1 MTTTTTTTTIR
12 AALEAEKPATVA
24 QYKQYIREYFAAFVA
39 EFGDDTFAL
48 SKWSYDHTSRGEYFL
63 RRRRVIYGFMSTRKT
78 TEDYYGPSVQVL
90 DEVAVAKAAAE
101 YASQTIDQMIAKLES
116 KTGGLSEV
124 EVVSISPG
132 ALEVTLR
139 GKRGADL
146 VTIEQRKILNMS
158 SHGTLFNQFP
168 ALIYVNGKKT
178 SEAAY
183 KRAA

>member
-1 MTTTTTTTTIR
+1 MTTATTTTTIR
-12 AALEAEKPATVA
+12 AALEAEKPAAVA
-24 QYKQYIREYFAAFVA
+24 QFEQYIREYFAAFVA
-39 EFGDDTFAL
+39 EFGDDTWAL
-48 SKWSYDHTSRGEYFL
+48 DKWSYDHTSRGEYFS
-63 RRRRVIYGFMSTRKT
+63 RRRRVIYGFMRARKT

-90 DEVAVAKAAAE
+90 DDAAVAKAAAE
-101 YASQTIDQMIAKLES
+101 YGEQTIGQMIVKLEG
-116 KTGGLSEV
+116 KTGGLTEV
-124 EVVSISPG
+124 EVAAISPG

-139 GKRGADL
+139 GKRGADV

-158 SHGTLFNQFP
+158 SHGTLFNQYP

>member
-1 MTTTTTTTTIR
+1 MTTTTTIR
-12 AALEAEKPATVA
+12 AALETEKPAAVA
-24 QYKQYIREYFAAFVA
+24 QFEQYIREYWAAFVA

-48 SKWSYDHTSRGEYFL
+48 SKWSYDHTSRGEYFS
-63 RRRRVIYGFMSTRKT
+63 RRRRVIYGFMRTHKT

-90 DEVAVAKAAAE
+90 DEDAVAAAATE
-101 YASQTIDQMIAKLES
+101 YANRTIDQMIAKLEG
-116 KTGGLSEV
+116 KTGGLTEV
-124 EVVSISPG
+124 EVASISPG

-139 GKRGADL
+139 GFRGGDL

-158 SHGTLFNQFP
+158 SHGALFNQYP

-183 KRAA
+183 KRSAA

>member
-1 MTTTTTTTTIR
+1 MTTATTTTTIR
-12 AALEAEKPATVA
+12 AALEAEKPAAVA
-24 QYKQYIREYFAAFVA
+24 QFKQYIREYFAAFVA

-48 SKWSYDHTSRGEYFL
+48 SKWSYDFTSKGEYF
-63 RRRRVIYGFMSTRKT
+63 RRRHRVICGFMSTHKT
-78 TEDYYGPSVQVL
+78 TEDYYGPSVERL
-90 DEVAVAKAAAE
+90 DEAAVAKAAAE
-101 YASQTIDQMIAKLES
+101 YGEQTIDQMIAKLEG

-124 EVVSISPG
+124 EVTSISPG

-139 GKRGADL
+139 GFRGADL

-158 SHGTLFNQFP
+158 SHGTLFNQYP